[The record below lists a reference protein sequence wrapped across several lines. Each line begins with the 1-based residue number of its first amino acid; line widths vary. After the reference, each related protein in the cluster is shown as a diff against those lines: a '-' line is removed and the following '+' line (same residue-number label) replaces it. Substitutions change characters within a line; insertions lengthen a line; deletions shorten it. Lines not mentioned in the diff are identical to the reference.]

1 MALTRPNNNGYGQTP
16 THKKMLAILSDGL
29 PHTYK
34 ELHTCLYDDQGPL
47 INVAKHITQIRQYLR
62 PKGED
67 IICELKGY
75 ARFYRHVRLLG
86 SAANG
91 YR

>member
-1 MALTRPNNNGYGQTP
+1 MALTRPNNGQTP
-16 THKKMLAILSDGL
+16 THKRILAMLSDGY

-34 ELHTCLYDDQGPL
+34 ELHTCLCDDQGTATNL
-47 INVAKHITQIRQYLR
+47 TRHICNIRQYLR

-75 ARFYRHVRLLG
+75 ARHYRHVRLLG
-86 SAANG
+86 SAADG